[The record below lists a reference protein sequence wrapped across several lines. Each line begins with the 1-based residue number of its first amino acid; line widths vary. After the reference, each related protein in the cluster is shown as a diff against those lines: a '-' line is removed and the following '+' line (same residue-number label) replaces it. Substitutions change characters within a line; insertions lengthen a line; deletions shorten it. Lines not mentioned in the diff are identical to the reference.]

1 MTRIVVCQSLVAELA
16 CVIKIFV
23 ARLVLTVKK
32 CPSKWTAGTHKKKS
46 ILLLKMM
53 CLLGLNKRLKS
64 LKHVFCKY
72 SVFVNLNSMKCS
84 KTTVGYTHKK
94 IPSRKLVLRFLGPFF
109 VLTKLRTE
117 NVLQHRQ
124 MIVLVIAY
132 IARYVFSS
140 QVNFCTW
147 LINFIMRF
155 IYHMRTTT
163 NE

>member
-1 MTRIVVCQSLVAELA
+1 MTRIVVCQSLVVKLA

-23 ARLVLTVKK
+23 ANVRLNGQQVLT
-32 CPSKWTAGTHKKKS
+32 KKKN

-64 LKHVFCKY
+64 LKHVFCKF

-124 MIVLVIAY
+124 MIVLVIALVTG
-132 IARYVFSS
+132 YVFSS
-140 QVNFCTW
+140 QVKFCTW